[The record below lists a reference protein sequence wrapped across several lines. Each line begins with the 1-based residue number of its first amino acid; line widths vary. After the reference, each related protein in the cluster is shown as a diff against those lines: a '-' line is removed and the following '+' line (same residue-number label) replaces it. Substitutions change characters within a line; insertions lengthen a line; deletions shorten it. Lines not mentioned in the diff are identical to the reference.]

1 MIDEQ
6 TILQIKERI
15 DIVEVVSDFINLKKS
30 GSSYKAL
37 STFSSEKT
45 PSFFV
50 SPAKQIFKCFSTG
63 KGGDAIEFLMTKGFD
78 AKLGARPLQR
88 VIDDEIKKPL
98 SKMIL
103 FGENPKFQGCTN
115 PFFPEMGF

>member
-37 STFSSEKT
+37 SPFSSEKT

-50 SPAKQIFKCFSTG
+50 SPAKQIFKCY
-63 KGGDAIEFLMTKGFD
+63 KH
-78 AKLGARPLQR
+78 
-88 VIDDEIKKPL
+88 
-98 SKMIL
+98 
-103 FGENPKFQGCTN
+103 
-115 PFFPEMGF
+115 